1 MPFPPKP
8 CVAEICQRNLFLY
21 KGKAFCSLSGPLEWI
36 HAVKMAAD
44 EEETKVE
51 FLGLKERALASFSE
65 HKESRLV
72 LVIPTRSPIAL
83 MAHFSTLHSLMLI
96 SLMFLL
102 SSPEWLLLYDT
113 DNLCNVLFHVQL
125 QT

>member
-1 MPFPPKP
+1 MPFSPKL
-8 CVAEICQRNLFLY
+8 CAAEISQRNLFLY
-21 KGKAFCSLSGPLEWI
+21 KGKAFCRVAGLLEWI

-51 FLGLKERALASFSE
+51 FLGLKERALVSFSE

-72 LVIPTRSPIAL
+72 LVIPTRNPIAL
-83 MAHFSTLHSLMLI
+83 MAHFSTIHSLMLI

-113 DNLCNVLFHVQL
+113 DNLCNVLFHVHL

>member
-1 MPFPPKP
+1 MPFPPKR

-21 KGKAFCSLSGPLEWI
+21 KGKAFCSLSGLLEWI

-51 FLGLKERALASFSE
+51 FLGLKERALASFGE

-83 MAHFSTLHSLMLI
+83 MAHFSTIHSLMLI

-102 SSPEWLLLYDT
+102 SSPVAAL
-113 DNLCNVLFHVQL
+113 V
-125 QT
+125 